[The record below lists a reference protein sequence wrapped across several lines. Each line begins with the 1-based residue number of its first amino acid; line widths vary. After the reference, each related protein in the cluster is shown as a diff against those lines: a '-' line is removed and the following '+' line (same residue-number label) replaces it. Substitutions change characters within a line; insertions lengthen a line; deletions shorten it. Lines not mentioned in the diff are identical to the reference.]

1 MGDIDRAPRKIQR
14 IWAWAWAAM
23 MALAVLAAI
32 GHALL
37 G

>member
-14 IWAWAWAAM
+14 IWAWAWAGM
-23 MALAVLAAI
+23 MVVAALAAI
-32 GHALL
+32 GHAIL